1 MPSIYCK
8 DIPFFFCHPKVGLQS
23 LIQSPHH
30 QRLLD
35 RWAAVHLHQRINVNS
50 KILKVCPK
58 RNKNA
63 TSYQALNFFLASQGT
78 FYEMYWSIIQMAHPL
93 QHKKNMQKQRLWWKY
108 ETEKVPEYR
117 RIWNIQS
124 MDGKANLA
132 HLKITT
138 CSPINGVPTCL
149 KFSSRKGFTCDS
161 QSIYGWKWIILSNCR
176 SIKMLFA
183 IRSEVIW

>member
-1 MPSIYCK
+1 MP
-8 DIPFFFCHPKVGLQS
+8 
-23 LIQSPHH
+23 
-30 QRLLD
+30 
-35 RWAAVHLHQRINVNS
+35 WAIKHWTSFLH
-50 KILKVCPK
+50 LKVPSMKCTDPSSKWRTHCSTK
-58 RNKNA
+58 RICKNA
-63 TSYQALNFFLASQGT
+63 DYGET
-78 FYEMYWSIIQMAHPL
+78 
-93 QHKKNMQKQRLWWKY
+93 WKY

-161 QSIYGWKWIILSNCR
+161 QSIYGWKWIILSNCPF
-176 SIKMLFA
+176 IKMLFA
-183 IRSEVIW
+183 IRSEVIWQARSTNFKMQHLQKKKNWAPQGQ